1 MESRHNKGFYAQS
14 MSIGKLN
21 IIASETFDS
30 CSSIKNK
37 RSISEILVWEVGFL
51 SGAEAACCDIEAW
64 RNV

>member
-1 MESRHNKGFYAQS
+1 

-37 RSISEILVWEVGFL
+37 RSISEILVWEAGFL